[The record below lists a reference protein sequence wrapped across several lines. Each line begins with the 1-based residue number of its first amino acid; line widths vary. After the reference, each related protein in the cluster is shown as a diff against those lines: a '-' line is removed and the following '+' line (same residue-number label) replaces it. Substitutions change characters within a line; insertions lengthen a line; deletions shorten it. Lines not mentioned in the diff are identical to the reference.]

1 MKNRRFKIAMI
12 ILAVVSV
19 ISICV
24 TIGLGPVS
32 VSLKSTVDVI
42 CGQIPFLRAFS
53 KGNYDLLEYNI
64 VWQMRMPRVLLG
76 FIVGGA
82 LSVCGVAMQALIRN
96 KLADPFVL
104 GVSSGSSAFATI
116 FMVTGWLS
124 FLGAYALPVSAFIG
138 AAVSITAVYAISRVN
153 GRVNITHLLLVG
165 VAVSMIMDAFT
176 KAVALG
182 AKNALAIHNLDFWM
196 TGSLAGAKWSYLGLP
211 FAVMLLCL
219 VFLMINWRTM
229 NALLLGDDT
238 AVTLGVNVPRMQKA
252 LVLVS
257 SLLAGV
263 TIAVSGSIGFIGL
276 MVPHICRLIAGSDH
290 KKILPMSV
298 LLGGCFVI
306 WADVAARMVLAPE
319 ELPVGILT
327 AVIGGPCFIILLKS
341 KSGRLV

>member
-1 MKNRRFKIAMI
+1 MKKHFKLIMI
-12 ILAVVSV
+12 ILAAVSV
-19 ISICV
+19 MSICV
-24 TIGLGPVS
+24 AVGLGPVN
-32 VSLKSTVDVI
+32 VSIGSTVDVI
-42 CGQIPFLRAFS
+42 CGQIPVLNIFS
-53 KGNYDLLEYNI
+53 KGEYDVLEYNI

-76 FIVGGA
+76 FVVGGA

-124 FLGAYALPVSAFIG
+124 FLGAYALPVSAFVG
-138 AAVSITAVYAISRVN
+138 AAVSIIAVYAISKVK
-153 GRVNITHLLLVG
+153 GRVNITHMLLAG
-165 VAVSMIMDAFT
+165 VAISMMMDAFT
-176 KAVALG
+176 KAVALS

-211 FAVMLLCL
+211 LIVMLVCL
-219 VFLMINWRTM
+219 AFLMINWRTM

-238 AVTLGVNVPRMQKA
+238 AVTLGINVPHMQKA

-276 MVPHICRLIAGSDH
+276 MVPHICRLIVGSDH
-290 KKILPMSV
+290 KKILPMAV
-298 LLGGCFVI
+298 FLGGCFVV
-306 WADVAARMVLAPE
+306 WADVAARMILAPE
-319 ELPVGILT
+319 ELPVGVLT